1 MRFGF
6 WLVFLFLQVGC
17 STDSPPADGGHAG
30 QGGATAGSGGATTGG
45 GVTGGTSGAT
55 TGGSA
60 GTGGAAIGGGGA
72 GGSTS
77 GTGGSNGGSQAGSTT
92 GGASGAGGSGGSGGA
107 GGSVAG
113 GGGSGGAFD
122 CAGALFCE
130 TFESL
135 MDGAAQRTSTW
146 EPITN
151 NGTLTLDAMHA
162 RGERALHVRTMG
174 NGRAYIQTLSFA
186 PPGNSFWGRMFL
198 WVDAFPTAPNYAH
211 YTLVEAAGTEAGLIR
226 FIGGQYVSPN
236 ALWGVGSDGGPTGDW
251 TNWKTSAP
259 AEADKWLCME
269 WEVVS
274 ADNTVR
280 VFIDGVAKSD
290 LTVSTTMHG
299 GNQVD
304 FVFPTFNRIWFGWW
318 LYQTG
323 PTPNQFDLWMD
334 DLALSTTRIGC
345 N

>member
-1 MRFGF
+1 M
-6 WLVFLFLQVGC
+6 
-17 STDSPPADGGHAG
+17 T
-30 QGGATAGSGGATTGG
+30 
-45 GVTGGTSGAT
+45 
-55 TGGSA
+55 
-60 GTGGAAIGGGGA
+60 
-72 GGSTS
+72 
-77 GTGGSNGGSQAGSTT
+77 
-92 GGASGAGGSGGSGGA
+92 
-107 GGSVAG
+107 
-113 GGGSGGAFD
+113 
-122 CAGALFCE
+122 
-130 TFESL
+130 
-135 MDGAAQRTSTW
+135 
-146 EPITN
+146 
-151 NGTLTLDAMHA
+151 
-162 RGERALHVRTMG
+162 

-186 PPGNSFWGRMFL
+186 PPGNSFWGRMYL

-211 YTLVEAAGTEAGLIR
+211 YTLVEAAGTGAGLIR

-280 VFIDGVAKSD
+280 VWVDGIAKPD

-299 GNQVD
+299 GNNVD

-323 PTPNQFDLWMD
+323 STPSQFDLWMD